1 MSNPTAT
8 LADNKKANISLG
20 LHVHTFVAQIF
31 KIFLPILFW
40 LHIPLLKC
48 VLYHVLNENM

>member
-8 LADNKKANISLG
+8 LADNKKANISLY
-20 LHVHTFVAQIF
+20 VHTFVAQIF
-31 KIFLPILFW
+31 KIFLPILTW